1 VAREWLDSIEVL
13 LRGRVRF
20 SLINMRAF
28 ASFGHIGLM
37 AGLALFTATVVG
49 GSGYLIREFHRQAG
63 VASAIVG
70 LPSPAVDPSL
80 LVPVS
85 SDMLKVTS
93 IVLGRTPV
101 AIVNGIA
108 VTQGGTV
115 QVHTANGIADLH
127 VVSIRDGVVQFKYG
141 EQIILANLR

>member
-1 VAREWLDSIEVL
+1 ML
-13 LRGRVRF
+13 LSGRVRS

-28 ASFGHIGLM
+28 VSFSHIGFM

-49 GSGYLIREFHRQAG
+49 GSGYLIRELHRQAG

-93 IVLGRTPV
+93 IALGRTPV
-101 AIVNGIA
+101 AIVNGVA

-115 QVHTANGIADLH
+115 QVHTTNGIADLR
-127 VVSIRDGVVQFKYG
+127 VISIRDGVVQFKYG
-141 EQIILANLR
+141 DQTILANLR